1 MATYDKVIENINK
14 KNGTFSITKD
24 TDFRKCFVEKKYCV
38 FIHN

>member
-14 KNGTFSITKD
+14 NGTFSIMKD
-24 TDFRKCFVEKKYCV
+24 TDFRKCFVDNKYCV

>member
-14 KNGTFSITKD
+14 NGTFSIMKD

-38 FIHN
+38 FIQN